1 MDPTTHDV
9 NPLVSDDA
17 EDRRDLALVEAGR
30 GGDAAALEALV
41 ARHQR
46 FLYNVA
52 ARMLY
57 GRPEAEDATQEI
69 LVKALT
75 NLGRFEGRSPF
86 RIWLYRIAKN
96 HLLNLNRTRREEFIR
111 FEAVA
116 AGLAGA
122 EDGALPDPGQVPA
135 DVQLL
140 IEEAKLGCTAAMLL
154 CLDREQRLVYV
165 LGEILGASD
174 AVAAEV
180 LEIAR
185 DAFRQKLSRA
195 RRDLHGFMNEKC
207 GLVNPENP
215 CRCARKTRAFIRIG
229 WVDPGN
235 LKFAG
240 ARVRQVGEVA
250 ARSAPA
256 LPGYH
261 GLCAELQRA
270 HPFHE
275 PGAVAERLRQV
286 MSTTRFRETFGV

>member
-1 MDPTTHDV
+1 MEPTHDV
-9 NPLVSDDA
+9 NPFVAADA
-17 EDRRDLALVEAGR
+17 EDRRDQELVRAAR
-30 GGDAAALEALV
+30 AGDAAALEGLV
-41 ARHQR
+41 LRHQR
-46 FLYNVA
+46 FLYNLA

-57 GRPEAEDATQEI
+57 GRPEAEDAAQEI

-75 NLGRFEGRSPF
+75 GLARFEGRSPF
-86 RIWLYRIAKN
+86 RIWLYRIATN
-96 HLLNLNRTRREEFIR
+96 HLLNLRRTRREELVG
-111 FEAVA
+111 FESVA

-122 EDGALPDPGQVPA
+122 EDGALPDPGLVPA

-140 IEEAKLGCTAAMLL
+140 VEEAKLGCTAAMLL
-154 CLDREQRLVYV
+154 CLDRAQRLVYV

-180 LEIAR
+180 LEIDR
-185 DAFRQKLSRA
+185 DAFRQRLSRA
-195 RRDLHGFMNEKC
+195 RRELHGFMNERC

-215 CRCARKTRAFIRIG
+215 CRCARKTRAFIRVG
-229 WVDPGN
+229 WVDPAN

-240 ARVRQVGEVA
+240 ARVRQVHEVA

-261 GLCAELQRA
+261 GLCAELHRA

-275 PGAVAERLRQV
+275 PGAVAARLREV
-286 MSTTRFRETFGV
+286 MATARFRETFGV